1 MCGTGGRSFLS
12 CPARL
17 RLDSMNTKPDDSVD
31 IESDQSVD
39 IDCAEQESRSTNT
52 SYFYLSRQPLHVLLF
67 LTPFLVAYE
76 LGAMVYLSAHDGNQ
90 AQQIAAWGM
99 LARTFASLGVV
110 GYHLPAILLVTV
122 LLIWHLLERD
132 PWTIRLPVLV
142 GMAMEA
148 CVLTVP
154 LTIMA
159 MLIAGSSS
167 EPAAAVLG
175 WFQHGSGVEAAQ
187 GVPSASVDNIAAL
200 SEGARLTIAIGAGL
214 YEELLFRML
223 LIAAVHAVLVD
234 VMKLPNWLG
243 SVLAVVAAA
252 AAFALYHHVP
262 GSGGSPQTTSNMVF
276 FFVAGLYF
284 GAIYLIRGFG
294 LVVGVHA
301 LYDMLALMVIGSS
314 VGS

>member
-1 MCGTGGRSFLS
+1 
-12 CPARL
+12 
-17 RLDSMNTKPDDSVD
+17 MNTKPDDSID

-39 IDCAEQESRSTNT
+39 ITCAGHDSVLT
-52 SYFYLSRQPLHVLLF
+52 SNNYFSQSKQPLHVLLF
-67 LTPFLVAYE
+67 LTPFLIAYE
-76 LGAMVYLSAHDGNQ
+76 AGATVYLSAHDGNQ

-99 LARTFASLGVV
+99 LARTFASFGVV
-110 GYHLPAILLVTV
+110 GYHLPAVLLVTV
-122 LLIWHLLERD
+122 LLIWHVLQRD

-159 MLIAGSSS
+159 MLIAGSSTD
-167 EPAAAVLG
+167 PAAAAVMG
-175 WFQHGSGVEAAQ
+175 WSQSGSGAQSAPSTTAA
-187 GVPSASVDNIAAL
+187 AVDTLAGL
-200 SEGARLTIAIGAGL
+200 SQGARLTIAIGAGL

-223 LIAAVHAVLVD
+223 LIAAIHAVLVD
-234 VMKLPNWLG
+234 VMKFPNWLG

-262 GSGGSPQTTSNMVF
+262 GSQGDAQTASNMVF

-294 LVVGVHA
+294 LVVGVHT
-301 LYDMLALMVIGSS
+301 LYDMLALVVIGSS
-314 VGS
+314 VSS